1 MRCGEVMAI
10 NFLFDHT
17 DVVRLLVKLRL
28 APRGQ
33 GATEGGRAAPHEA
46 AAGAIDA
53 GSHPSPE
60 MNCYTYI
67 DNDYDVCEDD
77 MSDNRYS
84 GIYVDNKLQTIF
96 FDIKHLGYISTT
108 KYNSIE
114 NKSNINFYLN
124 TCISIHKYT

>member
-1 MRCGEVMAI
+1 MAI

-33 GATEGGRAAPHEA
+33 GAAEGGRAAPHEA

-77 MSDNRYS
+77 MSDNRYHERHV
-84 GIYVDNKLQTIF
+84 GRRAVAAP
-96 FDIKHLGYISTT
+96 TT
-108 KYNSIE
+108 QPHPGCRRAGRTS
-114 NKSNINFYLN
+114 LD
-124 TCISIHKYT
+124 